1 MDRTHEGESPAE
13 GLIAGELI
21 DLSAPIERAVLVAA
35 PHSGESETLVDEHL
49 VELRL
54 LTATAGAEV
63 VATLVQRLKT
73 PHPRL
78 FIGTG
83 KADELRALA
92 EVHDA
97 SLVVFD
103 DDLSPAQGA
112 ALEKRLGIRVLD
124 RTELILDIF
133 ALRARTAESRVQV
146 ELAQLQYLRTRLKR
160 MWTHLSRTQ
169 GGIGTRGPGETQLE
183 TDRRIIDRRIT
194 RLRRQLKQ
202 IVRGRDTRRKARQD
216 EFRVALVG
224 YTNTGKSSILR
235 ALSGR
240 DVFVE
245 NRLFA
250 TLDNSTRA
258 VDLHGG
264 YRVLFTDTVGFIR
277 KLPHHLVA
285 SFRAT
290 LEEIADADLLVH
302 VIDVSAPSW
311 EHQAEAVDQVL
322 ADIGASERPV
332 LLAFNKIDRLTHSE
346 DEALRR
352 RSAELYGDHVFTSA
366 LEPDG
371 LADLTD
377 ELRRRCA
384 VDRPT
389 VEVSIPITDGRTLA
403 EAYREADVFGRV
415 ETDSAVVLRARVP
428 VEVLGRWRRTQGV
441 TVREPDKT

>member
-1 MDRTHEGESPAE
+1 MIE
-13 GLIAGELI
+13 
-21 DLSAPIERAVLVAA
+21 LSAPVERAVLVAA
-35 PHSGESETLVDEHL
+35 PHSGESEALVEEHL
-49 VELRL
+49 AELRL
-54 LTATAGAEV
+54 LVDTAGAEV

-73 PHPRL
+73 PHPQL
-78 FIGTG
+78 YIGSG
-83 KADELRALA
+83 KADELRVLA
-92 EVHDA
+92 EFHDA

-103 DDLSPAQGA
+103 EDLSPAQGA

-133 ALRARTAESRVQV
+133 ALRARTAESRLQV

-183 TDRRIIDRRIT
+183 TDRRLIDRRIT
-194 RLRRQLKQ
+194 RLRAQLKQ
-202 IVRGRDTRRKARQD
+202 IARGRETRRKAREA

-224 YTNTGKSSILR
+224 YTNAGKSSILR
-235 ALSGR
+235 ALSGSNL
-240 DVFVE
+240 FVE

-250 TLDNSTRA
+250 TLDNATRA
-258 VDLHGG
+258 VELYGG

-290 LEEIADADLLVH
+290 LEEVADADLLVH
-302 VIDVSAPSW
+302 VIDVSSPSW

-322 ADIGASERPV
+322 AELGASERPV
-332 LLAFNKIDRLTHSE
+332 LLAFNKVDRLTHAE
-346 DEALRR
+346 DQALRR
-352 RSAELYGDHVFTSA
+352 RTAELYGDHVFTSA

-377 ELRRRCA
+377 ELRRQCA
-384 VDRPT
+384 ADRPA
-389 VEVSIPITDGRTLA
+389 VEVSIPIADGRTLA
-403 EAYREADVFGRV
+403 EAYREAEILGR
-415 ETDSAVVLRARVP
+415 EDSESAVVLRARVP
-428 VEVLGRWRRTQGV
+428 AEVLGRWRRIEGV
-441 TVREPDKT
+441 IIEDGSEV

>member
-1 MDRTHEGESPAE
+1 
-13 GLIAGELI
+13 
-21 DLSAPIERAVLVAA
+21 VLVAA
-35 PHSGESETLVDEHL
+35 PHSGESETLVEEHL
-49 VELRL
+49 EELRL
-54 LTATAGAEV
+54 LTDTAGAEV
-63 VATLVQRLKT
+63 VTTLVQRLNT

-78 FIGTG
+78 YIGSG

-92 EVHDA
+92 EYEDA

-103 DDLSPAQGA
+103 EDLSPAQGA

-133 ALRARTAESRVQV
+133 ALRARTAESRLQV

-183 TDRRIIDRRIT
+183 TDRRLIDRRIT
-194 RLRRQLKQ
+194 HLRRQLKQ
-202 IVRGRDTRRKARQD
+202 IVRGRHTRRKSRQA

-224 YTNTGKSSILR
+224 YTNAGKSSILR
-235 ALSGR
+235 VLSGS
-240 DVFVE
+240 DLFVE

-250 TLDNSTRA
+250 TLDNATRA
-258 VDLHGG
+258 VELYGG

-290 LEEIADADLLVH
+290 LEEIIDADLLVH
-302 VIDVSAPSW
+302 VIDVSSPSW
-311 EHQAEAVDQVL
+311 EHQAEAVDLVL
-322 ADIGASERPV
+322 AELGASDRPI
-332 LLAFNKIDRLTHSE
+332 LLAFNKVDRLTPEE

-352 RSAELYGDHVFTSA
+352 RCAELYGDHVFTSVT
-366 LEPDG
+366 ETDG

-377 ELRRRCA
+377 DLRRRCA
-384 VDRPT
+384 ADRPT
-389 VEVSIPITDGRTLA
+389 VEVSVPVADGRTLA
-403 EAYREADVFGRV
+403 EAYREAEVLGRF
-415 ETDSAVVLRARVP
+415 ETESTVVLRARVP
-428 VEVLGRWRRTQGV
+428 VDVLGRWRRIEGV
-441 TVREPDKT
+441 TVEGVGES

>member
-1 MDRTHEGESPAE
+1 M
-13 GLIAGELI
+13 
-21 DLSAPIERAVLVAA
+21 LVAA
-35 PHSGESETLVDEHL
+35 PHSGESQTLVDEHL
-49 VELRL
+49 DELGL

-63 VATLVQRLKT
+63 VATLTQRLNK

-78 FIGTG
+78 YIGSG
-83 KADELRALA
+83 KADELRTLA
-92 EVHDA
+92 EFHNA

-103 DDLSPAQGA
+103 DDLSPAQGV

-133 ALRARTAESRVQV
+133 ALRARTAESRLQV

-202 IVRGRDTRRKARQD
+202 IVRGRDTQRKARQT

-235 ALSGR
+235 ALSGT

-250 TLDNSTRA
+250 TLDNATR
-258 VDLHGG
+258 VVELYGG

-302 VIDVSAPSW
+302 VIDVSTPNW

-332 LLAFNKIDRLTHSE
+332 LLAFNKIDRLTDSE
-346 DEALRR
+346 DQALRR
-352 RSAELYGDHVFTSA
+352 RSAELYGDHVFTSVM
-366 LEPDG
+366 EPDG

-377 ELRRRCA
+377 RLRRRCA
-384 VDRPT
+384 ADRPS
-389 VEVSIPITDGRTLA
+389 VELSIPITDGRTLA
-403 EAYREADVFGRV
+403 EVYREADVFGRTD
-415 ETDSAVVLRARVP
+415 TDSAVVLKARVP
-428 VEVLGRWRRTQGV
+428 VDSLGRWRRIKGV
-441 TVREPDKT
+441 AIKGLSES

>member
-1 MDRTHEGESPAE
+1 M
-13 GLIAGELI
+13 
-21 DLSAPIERAVLVAA
+21 VAA

-49 VELRL
+49 EELRL
-54 LTATAGAEV
+54 LTDTAGAEV
-63 VATLVQRLKT
+63 VATLVQRLHK

-78 FIGTG
+78 YIGSG

-92 EVHDA
+92 EYNDA

-103 DDLSPAQGA
+103 EDLSPAQGA
-112 ALEKRLGIRVLD
+112 ALEKRLGIRVVD

-133 ALRARTAESRVQV
+133 ALRARTAESRLQV

-183 TDRRIIDRRIT
+183 TDRRLIDRRIT
-194 RLRRQLKQ
+194 HLRRQLKQ
-202 IVRGRDTRRKARQD
+202 IVRGRDTRRKARQS

-224 YTNTGKSSILR
+224 YTNAGKSSVLR
-235 ALSGR
+235 ELSGS

-250 TLDNSTRA
+250 TLDNATRA
-258 VDLHGG
+258 VELYGG

-302 VIDVSAPSW
+302 VIDVSSVSW
-311 EHQAEAVDQVL
+311 EHQVEAVDLVL
-322 ADIGASERPV
+322 ADLGASERSV
-332 LLAFNKIDRLTHSE
+332 LLAFNKVDRLTQSE
-346 DEALRR
+346 DEALRLR
-352 RSAELYGDHVFTSA
+352 IADLYGDHVFTSVI
-366 LEPDG
+366 ETDG

-384 VDRPT
+384 ADRPA
-389 VEVSIPITDGRTLA
+389 VEVSIPIADGRTLA
-403 EAYREADVFGRV
+403 EVYREAEVLGRV
-415 ETDSAVVLRARVP
+415 ETDSAIILKARVP
-428 VEVLGRWRRTQGV
+428 LEVLGRWRRIDGV
-441 TVREPDKT
+441 TVEGAGKS

>member
-1 MDRTHEGESPAE
+1 
-13 GLIAGELI
+13 LIE
-21 DLSAPIERAVLVAA
+21 LSAPKERAVLVAA
-35 PHSGESETLVDEHL
+35 PHSGESQTLVDEHL
-49 VELRL
+49 DELGL

-63 VATLVQRLKT
+63 VATLTQRLNK

-78 FIGTG
+78 YIGSG
-83 KADELRALA
+83 KADELRTLA
-92 EVHDA
+92 EFHNA

-103 DDLSPAQGA
+103 DDLSPAQGV

-133 ALRARTAESRVQV
+133 ALRARTAESRLQV

-202 IVRGRDTRRKARQD
+202 IVRGRDTQRKARQT

-235 ALSGR
+235 ALSGT

-250 TLDNSTRA
+250 TLDNATR
-258 VDLHGG
+258 VVELYGG

-302 VIDVSAPSW
+302 VIDVSSPNW

-332 LLAFNKIDRLTHSE
+332 LLAFNKIDRLTDSE
-346 DEALRR
+346 DQALRR
-352 RSAELYGDHVFTSA
+352 RSAELYGDHVFTSVM
-366 LEPDG
+366 EPDG

-377 ELRRRCA
+377 RLRRRCA
-384 VDRPT
+384 ADRPS
-389 VEVSIPITDGRTLA
+389 VELSIPITDGRTLA
-403 EAYREADVFGRV
+403 EVYREADVFGRTD
-415 ETDSAVVLRARVP
+415 TDSAVVLKARVP
-428 VEVLGRWRRTQGV
+428 ADSLGRWRRIKGV
-441 TVREPDKT
+441 AIKGLSES